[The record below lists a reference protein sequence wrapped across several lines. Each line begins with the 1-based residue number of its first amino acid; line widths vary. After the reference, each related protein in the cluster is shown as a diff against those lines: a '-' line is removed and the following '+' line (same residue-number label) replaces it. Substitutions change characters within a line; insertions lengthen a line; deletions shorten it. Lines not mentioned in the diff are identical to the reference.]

1 MGSSGGGGPTT
12 SHLDPLHRTIESLG
26 EIRAALLPFLR
37 LLREDSFSSSSVG
50 RRPRDGHR
58 KKKRSNTTRD
68 ESSSS
73 SSPAAPPEKKKRG
86 RPPLSDD
93 REDDDCG
100 GGDGVPPTPV
110 RRRLDPHRRA
120 EAEAAV
126 ALAVGT
132 MRYMGARLRGS
143 DSGRKRGDPLRAEL
157 DRMRAALVSLR
168 QLEGGASSSRGGG
181 GGDADDDDGACPGD
195 EGGKTAGGPS
205 TKKKQKGGRI
215 HDETA
220 RGDDGGK

>member
-1 MGSSGGGGPTT
+1 
-12 SHLDPLHRTIESLG
+12 
-26 EIRAALLPFLR
+26 
-37 LLREDSFSSSSVG
+37 
-50 RRPRDGHR
+50 
-58 KKKRSNTTRD
+58 
-68 ESSSS
+68 
-73 SSPAAPPEKKKRG
+73 
-86 RPPLSDD
+86 
-93 REDDDCG
+93 
-100 GGDGVPPTPV
+100 
-110 RRRLDPHRRA
+110 LDPHRRA

-143 DSGRKRGDPLRAEL
+143 DAGRKRGDPLRAEL